1 MKSKLVI
8 NYVDHHA
15 IWKEAHPKGPTWEE
29 GFGPQGAWHKDW
41 DKAIQ
46 AGKDWVEK
54 EIFANEEFILE
65 AVEFVGRNKSEYLRG
80 IPDPASLRGSPEKS
94 RAENAAV
101 QSNVQHLQSRSQR
114 NDSLAEP
121 RAHALRPSGDR
132 REKIVGNFS
141 CRFYQRDRFGYD
153 RLYHGQSARAQN
165 QISQD
170 R

>member
-65 AVEFVGRNKSEYLRG
+65 AVEFVRRNKLSTYVEFL
-80 IPDPASLRGSPEKS
+80 IQHPFE
-94 RAENAAV
+94 EV
-101 QSNVQHLQSRSQR
+101 QKNLALKMQRYKVTVSIYKADRSVSIRLQ
-114 NDSLAEP
+114 NLELTPYDLAEIDVK
-121 RAHALRPSGDR
+121 R
-132 REKIVGNFS
+132 
-141 CRFYQRDRFGYD
+141 
-153 RLYHGQSARAQN
+153 
-165 QISQD
+165 
-170 R
+170 